1 MGKRVTMAF
10 IGTMG
15 WLIVGCQSALG
26 PATTTVDSADP
37 VLAMLNKGI
46 IQLTVNINGLDKR
59 MADLEQA
66 GQGGEPTLRE
76 LYALDLSGWKLHQQ
90 SWMLQREHLQFAKQR
105 LLEAKSNPS
114 ERPRLREQWIRHEQ
128 DYEHALEDLRQ
139 QRLAL
144 EKRRL
149 QAERRL
155 IEQSF
160 L

>member
-1 MGKRVTMAF
+1 
-10 IGTMG
+10 
-15 WLIVGCQSALG
+15 
-26 PATTTVDSADP
+26 VDSGDP
-37 VLAMLNKGI
+37 VLGMLTKGI
-46 IQLTVNINGLDKR
+46 IQLTVNINGLDKK

-66 GQGGEPTLRE
+66 GQAAGPTLRE

-90 SWMLQREHLQFAKQR
+90 SMMLQREHLQFAKQR

-114 ERPRLREQWIRHEQ
+114 ERPRLRDQWIRHER
-128 DYEHALEDLRQ
+128 DYEQALEDLRQ

-144 EKRRL
+144 EKLRL
-149 QAERRL
+149 QAETRL